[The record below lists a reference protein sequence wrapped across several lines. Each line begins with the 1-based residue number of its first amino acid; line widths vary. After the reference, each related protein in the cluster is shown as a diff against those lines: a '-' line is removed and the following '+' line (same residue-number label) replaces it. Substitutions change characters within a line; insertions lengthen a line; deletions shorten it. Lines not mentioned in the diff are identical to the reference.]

1 MRSSN
6 PVLTRRDAFSSG
18 GGYATFDRTASD
30 RDLQSMYD
38 GPSAT
43 STQTGRM
50 TIDDVVARTAITLLT
65 LLAAAGLT
73 WFMMDPDAEP
83 NLGIPLIAGLVGF
96 VLALV
101 ITFKRVIS
109 PPLILAYAAIEGVF
123 IGGISFF
130 YNQRFEGIVFQAVL
144 GTMAAFIGMLIAY
157 KSGRIR
163 VTPRFTK
170 ILIGATIG
178 FLLLAVTNLVL
189 AMVGVGD
196 GGGLH
201 LREAGPLGIAFGAI
215 GVVLASLFLVLDFHQ
230 IDEGIKLGAP
240 EKESWLAA
248 FGLTVTLVWL
258 YLEILRLLAILRG
271 ED

>member
-6 PVLTRRDAFSSG
+6 PVLTRRDAFTSG
-18 GGYATFDRTASD
+18 GGYAGFDATASD

-43 STQTGRM
+43 SVQTGRM
-50 TIDDVVARTAITLLT
+50 TIDDVVAKTAITLLT
-65 LLAAAGLT
+65 LVAAAGLT
-73 WFMMDPDAEP
+73 WFLMDPDQP
-83 NLGIPLIAGLVGF
+83 SLGIPLIAGLVGF
-96 VLALV
+96 VLAMV

-109 PPLILAYAAIEGVF
+109 PPLILTYAAVEGVF
-123 IGGISFF
+123 LGGISFY
-130 YNQRFEGIVFQAVL
+130 YNLNWPGIVFQAVL
-144 GTMAAFIGMLIAY
+144 GTMAAFAGMLIAY

-163 VTPRFTK
+163 VTPRFTR

-178 FLLLAVTNLVL
+178 FMLLALTNLVL
-189 AMVGVGD
+189 AMFGVGD
-196 GGGLH
+196 GAGLG
-201 LREAGPLGIAFGAI
+201 LREAGPLGFLFGCV

-230 IDEGIKLGAP
+230 IEEGVKHGAP
-240 EKESWLAA
+240 ERESWLAA